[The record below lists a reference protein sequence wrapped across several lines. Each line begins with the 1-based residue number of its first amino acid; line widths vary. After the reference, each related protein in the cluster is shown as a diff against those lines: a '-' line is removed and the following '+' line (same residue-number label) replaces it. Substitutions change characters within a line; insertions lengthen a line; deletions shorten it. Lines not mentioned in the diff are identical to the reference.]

1 MPKPEEEVLYCGE
14 FILSFNDFLY
24 LHLKKE
30 KTYNSLLEQ
39 RLCGFVAAGK
49 YEYYVW
55 GNLGIR
61 LHLCSRV
68 VFCSSTCTSSLSA
81 FISFGQGNYLFQ

>member
-1 MPKPEEEVLYCGE
+1 MPKPEEAVLYYGE
-14 FILSFNDFLY
+14 FIWSFNEFFVPAF
-24 LHLKKE
+24 KKE
-30 KTYNSLLEQ
+30 KIYNSLLEQ
-39 RLCGFVAAGK
+39 RLCGIVAAGK

-81 FISFGQGNYLFQ
+81 FISFGPGNYLFQ